1 MKRFLLPLLAA
12 LALPTS
18 VSAEVIYLRCSGSS
32 KWYPYF
38 EVTINEAAN
47 SATLNNT
54 RGANPALLQASQSS
68 FVISKPWSAYFEVV
82 NINRYNGN
90 FTIRV
95 QDKKF
100 PSIDIGPARG
110 SGKCTKAP
118 SVQRAF

>member
-1 MKRFLLPLLAA
+1 MKQLLFPLLVA

-54 RGANPALLQASQSS
+54 RGANPALLQA
-68 FVISKPWSAYFEVV
+68 
-82 NINRYNGN
+82 
-90 FTIRV
+90 
-95 QDKKF
+95 
-100 PSIDIGPARG
+100 
-110 SGKCTKAP
+110 
-118 SVQRAF
+118 